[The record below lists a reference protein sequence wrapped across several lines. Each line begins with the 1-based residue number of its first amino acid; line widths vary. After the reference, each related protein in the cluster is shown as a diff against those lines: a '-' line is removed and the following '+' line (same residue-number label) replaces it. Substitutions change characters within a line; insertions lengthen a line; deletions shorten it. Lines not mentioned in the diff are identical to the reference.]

1 MFHRTEKNLIIKAQ
15 RISGVTVMKEKASPI
30 NNIWLGMILISV
42 VVASY
47 TGNMEELTK
56 SSFDSAKS
64 AVTLALGL
72 IGAMALWLGLMK
84 ILEAA
89 GALNFISKLIYPVM
103 KRLFPNIPEGHP
115 ALSAM
120 IMNISANMLGLGNA
134 ATPIGI
140 KAMKELDEINPKKGT
155 ATDSM
160 VLFLAINTSSV
171 TILPLG
177 VITVRAVAGAS
188 APASIIIPAILATVF
203 STTVAIL
210 ASKFFSDRSNLEN
223 IKNFKAEEGN
233 EGQGDQKER
242 SSFFKLTVF
251 SIFSALI
258 ISSIAINFAN
268 AEIITFDSF
277 FKAFSN
283 WLIPL
288 LIAMFLLVGYMKNVK
303 VYEVLTD
310 GAKEGFN
317 TTVRIIPF
325 MVAIFVAIGMF
336 RSSGALDIF
345 ADILSPFTNL
355 IGMPADVLPLAI
367 IRPLSGSGSFGIMS
381 EIVANDPDSFS
392 SYLASIM
399 QGSTET
405 TFYVIAVYFGAVGVI
420 RTRHVIKAAL
430 LADLAGIVASVVLAK
445 IFFGL

>member
-1 MFHRTEKNLIIKAQ
+1 
-15 RISGVTVMKEKASPI
+15 MKGKASPI
-30 NNIWLGMILISV
+30 NGIWMGMILISV
-42 VVASY
+42 VVAAY

-140 KAMKELDEINPKKGT
+140 KAMQELDEINPKKGT

-188 APASIIIPAILATVF
+188 APASIIIPAILATVA
-203 STTVAIL
+203 STATAII
-210 ASKFFSDRSNLEN
+210 ASKFFSDRSNVEN
-223 IKNFKAEEGN
+223 IKETHVKVETKQEDKNKTQLFKII
-233 EGQGDQKER
+233 
-242 SSFFKLTVF
+242 VF
-251 SIFSALI
+251 VLFSALI
-258 ISSIAINFAN
+258 ATSIAINLSK
-268 AEIITFDSF
+268 AEVITFDSF

-283 WLIPL
+283 WLVPL
-288 LIAMFLLVGYMKNVK
+288 LIATFLLVGYMKDVK

-345 ADILSPFTNL
+345 ANLISPFTNF

-381 EIVANDPDSFS
+381 EIIQHDPNSFS

-430 LADLAGIVASVVLAK
+430 LADFMGIAASLVLAR
-445 IFFGL
+445 IFFNL

>member
-1 MFHRTEKNLIIKAQ
+1 
-15 RISGVTVMKEKASPI
+15 MKEKTSPI
-30 NNIWLGMILISV
+30 NMIWLVMILISV
-42 VVASY
+42 AVAAF
-47 TGNMEELTK
+47 TGNMEEVTK

-89 GALNFISKLIYPVM
+89 GALNVISKMIYPVM
-103 KRLFPNIPEGHP
+103 KKLFPNIPEGHP

-140 KAMKELDEINPKKGT
+140 KAMKELDEINPQKGT

-203 STTVAIL
+203 STTAAII
-210 ASKFFSDRSNLEN
+210 AAKFFSDRSNVECV
-223 IKNFKAEEGN
+223 KDFKPEKADEEVSGT
-233 EGQGDQKER
+233 KEKT
-242 SSFFKLTVF
+242 SFYKLSVF
-251 SIFSALI
+251 FIFSALI
-258 ISSIAINFAN
+258 ITSVAINFAN
-268 AEIITFDSF
+268 ADVITFDSF

-288 LIAMFLLVGYMKNVK
+288 LIAFFLLAGYIKNVK
-303 VYEVLTD
+303 VYEILTE

-336 RSSGALDIF
+336 RASGALDIF
-345 ADILSPFTNL
+345 TYILRPLTDL
-355 IGMPADVLPLAI
+355 AGMPADVLPLAL

-381 EIVANDPDSFS
+381 DIITNNPDSLS
-392 SYLASIM
+392 SYMASIM

-405 TFYVIAVYFGAVGVI
+405 TFYVIAVYFGAAGII

-430 LADLAGIVASVVLAK
+430 LADFVGIVASVILAR
-445 IFFGL
+445 IFFNL

>member
-42 VVASY
+42 VVAAY

-203 STTVAIL
+203 STTVAII
-210 ASKFFSDRSNLEN
+210 ASKFFSDRSNVEN
-223 IKNFKAEEGN
+223 VKTFKAEEAG
-233 EGQGDQKER
+233 EGAGEQKER

-251 SIFSALI
+251 LIFSALI

-288 LIAMFLLVGYMKNVK
+288 LIAFFLLAGYMKNVK
-303 VYEVLTD
+303 VYEVLTE

-336 RSSGALDIF
+336 RSSGALELF
-345 ADILSPFTNL
+345 TNVLRPFTDL
-355 IGMPADVLPLAI
+355 VGMPADVLPLAI

>member
-1 MFHRTEKNLIIKAQ
+1 
-15 RISGVTVMKEKASPI
+15 MKSKASPI
-30 NNIWLGMILISV
+30 NNIWMGMILISV
-42 VVASY
+42 VVAAY

-140 KAMKELDEINPKKGT
+140 KAMKELDEINPEKGT

-160 VLFLAINTSSV
+160 ILFLAINTSSV

-188 APASIIIPAILATVF
+188 APASIIIPAILATIV
-203 STTVAIL
+203 STTTAIL
-210 ASKFFSDRSNLEN
+210 ASKFFSDKSNVEN
-223 IKNFKAEEGN
+223 VKEMPVQAEEKN
-233 EGQGDQKER
+233 EGKEKTQLFR
-242 SSFFKLTVF
+242 IIVF
-251 SIFSALI
+251 VLFSALI
-258 ISSIAINFAN
+258 AASIAVNLSK
-268 AEIITFDSF
+268 AEVVTFDTF
-277 FKAFSN
+277 FKSFSN
-283 WLIPL
+283 WLVPL
-288 LIAMFLLVGYMKNVK
+288 LIAMFLLVGYIKDVK

-325 MVAIFVAIGMF
+325 MVAIFVGIGMF

-345 ADILSPFTNL
+345 ANILSPFTNF

-381 EIVANDPDSFS
+381 EIIQRDPNSFS

-430 LADLAGIVASVVLAK
+430 LADFAGIAASLVLAK